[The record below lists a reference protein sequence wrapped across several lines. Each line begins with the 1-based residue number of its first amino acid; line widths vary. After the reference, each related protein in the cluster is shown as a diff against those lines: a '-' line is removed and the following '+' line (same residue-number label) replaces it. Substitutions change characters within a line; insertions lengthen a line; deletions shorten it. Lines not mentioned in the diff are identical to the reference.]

1 MPGSVKTKASR
12 KQIKEMV
19 IERLGYDAHLIVHP
33 AGRGLSFAVGILA
46 PRSKAQAAQQEVDD
60 IVAELRAQ
68 YELARDA

>member
-1 MPGSVKTKASR
+1 MRGRAKTKASE

-46 PRSKAQAAQQEVDD
+46 PRSKSQAAQQAVDN
-60 IVAELRAQ
+60 IVAELRSQ
-68 YELARDA
+68 YELARD